1 MPNEQDITYDR
12 FGAARLRIL
21 KDDRVVTRDGQHV
34 GVSVGNAVYGYSG
47 LHVGWLEGGVL

>member
-21 KDDRVVTRDGQHV
+21 KDDRVVARDGQHV
-34 GVSVGNAVYGYSG
+34 GVSAGNAI
-47 LHVGWLEGGVL
+47 